1 MGYVSS
7 RQLPHRCMPSR
18 ACERACA
25 PRTLGREEAG
35 DSREVTAASL
45 TPSLPVSSVSIARPG
60 EERTTLFD
68 AAARGAL
75 PAAVEALHPIASLQR
90 SGGRGQTLCGDG
102 GIVEIMGR
110 DREEVKTATEIRLY
124 PQIR

>member
-1 MGYVSS
+1 
-7 RQLPHRCMPSR
+7 MPSH

-45 TPSLPVSSVSIARPG
+45 TPSLPASSVSIARPG
-60 EERTTLFD
+60 EERTTLFA

-90 SGGRGQTLCGDG
+90 SGGGQTLCGDG
-102 GIVEIMGR
+102 GIVERMEGDGR
-110 DREEVKTATEIRLY
+110 GEDSRGAEN
-124 PQIR
+124 